1 MNTTKLLAPIACA
14 VSMLTLLA
22 PAAYAAAAGQ
32 GMQQGDALRIEP
44 VMTVRHSDDSA
55 DAMYLLGRHHQHAN
69 RLEDAAVAYRAALEK
84 DERHL
89 EARNALAT
97 VYFAQKNLIS
107 AVAEFKTVL
116 QQQPELSHVRSNLGY
131 AYVLEGK
138 YAAAMPELVEAI
150 MADPTNTHAFGNLTL
165 VYERLS
171 AMVKEGGTHRAAADA
186 SSASAAVAAPA
197 VVPAAAS
204 VATAA
209 APAAAAA
216 DVPVAA
222 PADGEATETAQAFRE
237 TPEMQALPVA
247 QAIPR
252 HAASPDAANADKL
265 EYSLA
270 TISSKGGIAIEIA
283 NGTRD
288 DAMAD
293 RIAEGLRKN
302 GVNVARTTALAP
314 YTQQRT
320 VILYRD
326 GYRKQALEVSSMF
339 AVPPA
344 VVNNTRTRDAG
355 DRSTVRLVL
364 GKRSVLASIRTTQT
378 HTQLASAR

>member
-32 GMQQGDALRIEP
+32 GMQPGDELRIEP

-84 DERHL
+84 DEHHL

-171 AMVKEGGTHRAAADA
+171 AMVKEGGAHRAAADA
-186 SSASAAVAAPA
+186 SFASAAVAA
-197 VVPAAAS
+197 PAAAS

-209 APAAAAA
+209 APTAATA
-216 DVPVAA
+216 DVPAAA
-222 PADGEATETAQAFRE
+222 PVDGEATETAQAFRE

-247 QAIPR
+247 QAIPK
-252 HAASPDAANADKL
+252 HAASPDATTADKP
-265 EYSLA
+265 EYSLT
-270 TISSKGGIAIEIA
+270 TISPKGGIAIEIA

-293 RIAEGLRKN
+293 RIAEGLRRN